1 MTSGKVRSPVT
12 FDFPVT
18 DASFLIYAHNMP
30 VECPFGSD
38 MDVKTVPS
46 GDFKEH
52 SSRDPFPV
60 QEFLFLFI
68 EQPLLAWL
76 LSKLGLVTKTFFR
89 KYRKHAVVVLL
100 VLSAVITPTGD
111 PFTLMIVF
119 LPLYLLYELS
129 IKIVRA

>member
-1 MTSGKVRSPVT
+1 MEKPKQIREVLTSCVPHLKTNPDKLHIFIAPGNVESTGASSLSFEWQYPLTIGVE
-12 FDFPVT
+12 DFAGHPDQIMV
-18 DASFLIYAHNMP
+18 
-30 VECPFGSD
+30 
-38 MDVKTVPS
+38 
-46 GDFKEH
+46 
-52 SSRDPFPV
+52 
-60 QEFLFLFI
+60 
-68 EQPLLAWL
+68 PLLAWL

>member
-1 MTSGKVRSPVT
+1 M
-12 FDFPVT
+12 
-18 DASFLIYAHNMP
+18 
-30 VECPFGSD
+30 
-38 MDVKTVPS
+38 
-46 GDFKEH
+46 
-52 SSRDPFPV
+52 
-60 QEFLFLFI
+60 
-68 EQPLLAWL
+68 
-76 LSKLGLVTKTFFR
+76 TKTFFR

>member
-1 MTSGKVRSPVT
+1 MFFRGCAV
-12 FDFPVT
+12 
-18 DASFLIYAHNMP
+18 
-30 VECPFGSD
+30 
-38 MDVKTVPS
+38 
-46 GDFKEH
+46 GDFLVFH
-52 SSRDPFPV
+52 FTFR
-60 QEFLFLFI
+60 FLTEYQLSPLITNQISLTSYMGNFLMLIFVMGI
-68 EQPLLAWL
+68 VFELPLLAWL

-89 KYRKHAVVVLL
+89 QYRKHAVVVLL